1 MKNQITNQDK
11 LNFSTF
17 VFKTCFLKLGFLA
30 VALLLGFSPVFSQIA
45 ILITPNAGQAKILG
59 QVDPTPFTYT
69 YAPALQGTDEITGL
83 MGRDEGES
91 AGTYAFTLGTLDAG
105 SNYTLSVASSPTF
118 RIFANATV
126 AENALPGN
134 PSSEWDLTYP
144 NAGDLSIQGFAT
156 DISVNTGGTINFKID
171 VDPPANYTIKIYRL
185 GYYQGNGARLIAD
198 LGTFA
203 GVAQPDSSL

>member
-59 QVDPTPFTYT
+59 QVDQHLSPILMLLRCKEQMKSRVLW
-69 YAPALQGTDEITGL
+69 AAMKVKAQGPYVIHT
-83 MGRDEGES
+83 
-91 AGTYAFTLGTLDAG
+91 GTLDAG

-144 NAGDLSIQGFAT
+144 NAGDPSIQGFAT
-156 DISVNTGGTINFKID
+156 DIECKHRRNHQ
-171 VDPPANYTIKIYRL
+171 L
-185 GYYQGNGARLIAD
+185 
-198 LGTFA
+198 
-203 GVAQPDSSL
+203 